1 MAHYG
6 LKLWNWRIQ
15 FHWLKSLSHELQ
27 SERTSE
33 RSEQFG
39 ASEWVRANER
49 TEEHMRSIW
58 MRLRN
63 KKRTLIS
70 GMTNDYCA
78 NPDPGRS
85 NQLAGSQACFLV
97 AHSLAKTPVF
107 HLHRL
112 MHQIYASLIPNPDP
126 AHASVIFSVSWF
138 PTRYH
143 FLFHEF
149 QSETSESGRNIK
161 WDFFCEIRRHEIFK
175 RGEISGKKR

>member
-138 PTRYH
+138 PWIPKRNQWIRTKHKMRFFLRNPAPWNFQTR
-143 FLFHEF
+143 
-149 QSETSESGRNIK
+149 GN
-161 WDFFCEIRRHEIFK
+161 C
-175 RGEISGKKR
+175 GEKAIEQR